1 MPEGALVTIWEIA
14 IFQSAF
20 LKKIKQ
26 SPHLFLMNFVE
37 CLIQYIIGGWKN
49 SAARS
54 LRRNS
59 GMQIYQKFQN
69 IIRVQHF
76 PAFNE
81 LRTFL
86 RTFVLVVVGIEKY
99 ESALVHLVIVV
110 RNTPPT
116 RKMLNSNDVLKF
128 LINLHSRIEPQRAS
142 GEIFRRIFYTHTQIF
157 TGYIFGPNIQPVHLD
172 GKRVFSK
179 CDIFL
184 HKLAAVA
191 RFLIELCRL
200 FLKLRIILKGT
211 VF

>member
-1 MPEGALVTIWEIA
+1 MGNCDFSKCV
-14 IFQSAF
+14 FF
-20 LKKIKQ
+20 KIKQ
-26 SPHLFLMNFVE
+26 SPHLFVMNFVE
-37 CLIQYIIGGWKN
+37 CHIQYIIGGWKN

-76 PAFNE
+76 SAFNE
-81 LRTFL
+81 LRTFV

-128 LINLHSRIEPQRAS
+128 LINLHSRIEPQRVS
-142 GEIFRRIFYTHTQIF
+142 GEIFPTPY
-157 TGYIFGPNIQPVHLD
+157 YILNVALYKVH
-172 GKRVFSK
+172 
-179 CDIFL
+179 
-184 HKLAAVA
+184 
-191 RFLIELCRL
+191 
-200 FLKLRIILKGT
+200 
-211 VF
+211 